1 MADDV
6 TERNRDEVPL
16 QKKLDDLYALI
27 DGIEVAM
34 MTTRRP
40 DGQLVSRAMQ
50 TQERRAH
57 ADLWFV
63 TNWESDKLDELAL
76 DPHVNLA
83 YYKDRTREWVSVS
96 GRAIL
101 TRDRDLVRGLYKPDW
116 KAWFPEQD
124 GGRDGG
130 PDDPRI
136 ALILVEAQ
144 SVVYS
149 KKDRPAL
156 VAAFQIARAMLG
168 GGAPKVADLR
178 TVTEEELRQE
188 SRPGVRPESRPE
200 GRS

>member
-6 TERNRDEVPL
+6 QAKNRDEAPL
-16 QKKLDDLYALI
+16 EKKLEDLYALI

-50 TQERRAH
+50 TQERRSQ

-63 TNWESDKLDELAL
+63 TNVESHKLEELAH

-96 GRAIL
+96 GTAIL
-101 TRDRDLVRGLYKPDW
+101 TRDRDLVHGLYKPDW
-116 KAWFPEQD
+116 KAWFGDE
-124 GGRDGG
+124 GGERNGG

-136 ALILVEAQ
+136 ALILVEAN

-156 VAAFQIARAMLG
+156 VAAFQIARAMIG
-168 GGAPKVADLR
+168 GGEPKVADLR
-178 TVTEEELRQE
+178 TIREDELR
-188 SRPGVRPESRPE
+188 
-200 GRS
+200 

>member
-1 MADDV
+1 MAKDTTQD
-6 TERNRDEVPL
+6 RNRDDAPL
-16 QKKLDDLYALI
+16 EEKLEDLYKLI

-40 DGQLVSRAMQ
+40 DGRLVSRAMQ
-50 TQERRAH
+50 TQERREH

-63 TNWESDKLDELAL
+63 TDVQSDKFDELAH
-76 DPHVNLA
+76 DPNVNLA
-83 YYKDRTREWVSVS
+83 YYKDGTREWVSVS

-101 TRDRDLVRGLYKPDW
+101 SQDRNLVRGLYKPDW
-116 KAWFPEQD
+116 KLWFPEE
-124 GGRDGG
+124 GGARDGG

-156 VAAFQIARAMLG
+156 LAAFEMARAYVTG
-168 GGAPKVADLR
+168 SEPKVADLR
-178 TVTEEELRQE
+178 HIEGNELR
-188 SRPGVRPESRPE
+188 
-200 GRS
+200 